1 MAKPDPDRYSKNA
14 NIKADSTFSLLLA
27 LVRLTLMLIGI
38 FGISYD
44 LYRENGWISQLLGT
58 VFDSNINMILAVLGL
73 LMLWWLNRWM
83 SSPQK
88 QDKTSVGDI
97 PMYAMMAAG
106 LYYSYYLYAR
116 LFTSKLLF

>member
-14 NIKADSTFSLLLA
+14 NTKADSTLSLLLA
-27 LVRLTLMLIGI
+27 LVRLTLMLMGI

-44 LYRENGWISQLLGT
+44 LFRENGWISQLLDK
-58 VFDSNINMILAVLGL
+58 VFDSNINMIIAVLGL
-73 LMLWWLNRWM
+73 LMLWWFNRLM
-83 SSPQK
+83 STPQR
-88 QDKTSVGDI
+88 QDKMSVGDV

-106 LYYSYYLYAR
+106 LYYSYCLYAR

>member
-14 NIKADSTFSLLLA
+14 RIKADSTLGLLLA

-38 FGISYD
+38 FGISYE
-44 LYRENGWISQLLGT
+44 LFRENGWISQLLGT
-58 VFDSNINMILAVLGL
+58 VFDSNINRIMAVLGL

-88 QDKTSVGDI
+88 QDKMSVGDV
-97 PMYAMMAAG
+97 PMYVMMAVG
-106 LYYSYYLYAR
+106 VYYLYH
-116 LFTSKLLF
+116 LYTTGKLAL